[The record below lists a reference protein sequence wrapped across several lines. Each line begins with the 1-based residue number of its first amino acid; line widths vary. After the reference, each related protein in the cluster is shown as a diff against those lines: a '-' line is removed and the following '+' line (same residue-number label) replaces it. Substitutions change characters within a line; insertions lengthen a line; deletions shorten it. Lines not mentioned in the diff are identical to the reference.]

1 MSLTPPA
8 TAPTGVACPDCDGR
22 GQRED
27 DFNRGVTDCPACEGT
42 GRVCC
47 AFSVFDG
54 GHADDCDNYDGA
66 PAAPCFDFAGYCNE
80 WN

>member
-1 MSLTPPA
+1 M
-8 TAPTGVACPDCDGR
+8 R
-22 GQRED
+22 GDRP
-27 DFNRGVTDCPACEGT
+27 R
-42 GRVCC
+42 CC
-47 AFSVFDG
+47 AFSVYDG